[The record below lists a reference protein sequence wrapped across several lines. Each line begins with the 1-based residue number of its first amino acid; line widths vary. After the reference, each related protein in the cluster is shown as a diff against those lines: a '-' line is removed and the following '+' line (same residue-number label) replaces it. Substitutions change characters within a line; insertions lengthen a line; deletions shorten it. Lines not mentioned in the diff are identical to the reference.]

1 LGNLVVRLRLASVD
15 DIRELDGILNEEDGD
30 VVAAER

>member
-1 LGNLVVRLRLASVD
+1 VRLRLASVD